1 LPKEVEHG
9 SLTTL
14 PEKLVKIGGKVVSH
28 GRYVAFQMAEVTVPR
43 DLFREILRRIN
54 DLRPRP
60 AVA

>member
-1 LPKEVEHG
+1 
-9 SLTTL
+9 L
-14 PEKLVKIGGKVVSH
+14 PEKLAKIGGKVVSH

-43 DLFREILRRIN
+43 DLFGKILRRIN